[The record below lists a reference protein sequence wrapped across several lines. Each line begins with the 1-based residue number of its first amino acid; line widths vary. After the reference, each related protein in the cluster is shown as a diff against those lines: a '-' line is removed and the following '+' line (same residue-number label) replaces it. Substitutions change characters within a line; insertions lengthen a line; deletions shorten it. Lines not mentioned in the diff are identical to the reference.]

1 MKNLGA
7 LLVSF
12 LFTTIVV
19 AGPINVTNLGDDNET
34 TVSSIEA
41 TTQKRVGQVVYNC
54 GTILCEGVKKA
65 FHSNGQLQII
75 GTFEKG
81 IAVDTLKEFAADGQI
96 IRLFHPSDRNGFEKQ
111 FYPNGQVKREYR
123 NKTSKCTYF
132 YNDGNVWL
140 TYKNNEIG
148 QRSSIVQ
155 FYEHGQVRL
164 EQKGNMQTAY
174 YPTGEVAAK
183 CKRSIANK
191 VERAFGESVIYYNYE
206 FITYTESGD
215 KVTKASFSGT
225 DMDYKNGF
233 PLSIS
238 DIKDFE
244 TIVYFEAGKASKKE
258 EFTYTSNTKTKKV
271 TYVSQFGKWY
281 ATESNTVN
289 IRK

>member
-111 FYPNGQVKREYR
+111 FYPKSCSAR
-123 NKTSKCTYF
+123 F
-132 YNDGNVWL
+132 
-140 TYKNNEIG
+140 
-148 QRSSIVQ
+148 
-155 FYEHGQVRL
+155 
-164 EQKGNMQTAY
+164 M
-174 YPTGEVAAK
+174 
-183 CKRSIANK
+183 
-191 VERAFGESVIYYNYE
+191 
-206 FITYTESGD
+206 
-215 KVTKASFSGT
+215 
-225 DMDYKNGF
+225 
-233 PLSIS
+233 
-238 DIKDFE
+238 
-244 TIVYFEAGKASKKE
+244 
-258 EFTYTSNTKTKKV
+258 
-271 TYVSQFGKWY
+271 
-281 ATESNTVN
+281 
-289 IRK
+289 